1 MKRRN
6 FIKLSATASAAALMP
21 FEIKAITES
30 DELKNCDF
38 SNRRL
43 VLINLD
49 GGNDGL
55 NTIIPINQ
63 YDLYASV
70 RPTIKVPET
79 GLNKYISLD
88 SGLPDNQLVGLHPAL
103 TDFKDLYD
111 AGNMRVLQG
120 VGYPSQNKSHFA
132 SSDMY
137 MTGNDGNSWG
147 NGKDSG
153 WIGRYME
160 QMYADELGSNYPFAV
175 QMGNVKNSLGFKG
188 EHEHGMNMNITNQ
201 DASGFYSIINGLGG
215 EAPANIP
222 MGTDYGIELDYLV
235 QTDKLANIYAGAI
248 SNAFNSGS
256 NAEIYPDTDLA
267 DQLKTVA
274 RLIKGGLESK
284 IYMVRL
290 RGFDTHATQ
299 LETGGDDILGRHNT
313 LLETLGPAIGS
324 FMKDIEGLGLED
336 EVTAITYSE
345 FGRKVAENGN
355 LGTDHGEIA
364 PMFVF
369 GTAIEGGMSGI
380 NPDLT
385 EATED
390 NNWQMKTVQHDYRA
404 IFGTLLKDWM
414 GGDDSIIDNTFLD
427 HTNTA
432 SFNDN
437 VVEELVVESY
447 KINADCASSNSR
459 EEVISENA
467 DLTWFASPNPF
478 INTLTLRS
486 DNDVEKALIQIYSQN
501 GRLVKAT
508 NLNYSNGKI
517 ELDLSSLSTGIYS
530 VKISSDGN
538 IAEVL
543 KVVKR

>member
-6 FIKLSATASAAALMP
+6 FVKLTATASAAALMP

-30 DELKNCDF
+30 EELKNCDY

-55 NTIIPINQ
+55 NTVIPLNQ
-63 YDLYASV
+63 YDIYANV

-79 GLNKYISLD
+79 GLNKYITLD
-88 SGLPDNQLVGLHPAL
+88 AGLPDNQQVGLHPAL
-103 TDFKDLYD
+103 SDFKDLYD
-111 AGNMRVLQG
+111 AGNMRILQG
-120 VGYPSQNKSHFA
+120 VGYPAQNKSHFA

-137 MTGNDGNSWG
+137 MTGNDGNSWD

-160 QMYADELGSNYPFAV
+160 NMYAEELGSDYPFAV
-175 QMGNVKNSLGFKG
+175 QMGNVKNSLGFHG

-201 DASGFYSIINGLGG
+201 DASGFYSVLNGLGG
-215 EAPANIP
+215 EAPSNIP
-222 MGTDYGIELDYLV
+222 GSSDYGIELDYIV
-235 QTDKLANIYAGAI
+235 QTDKLANIYASAI
-248 SNAFNSGS
+248 SDAFNAGS
-256 NAEIYPDTDLA
+256 NAGTYPETDLA

-274 RLIKGGLESK
+274 RLIKGGLDSK

-313 LLETLGPAIGS
+313 LLESLGPAVAA
-324 FMKDIEGLGLED
+324 FMADVNSLGLDD

-355 LGTDHGEIA
+355 LGTDHGEVA
-364 PMFVF
+364 PMLVF
-369 GTAIEGGMSGI
+369 GKAIEGGVSGT

-390 NNWQMKTVQHDYRA
+390 NNWQIKTVQHDYRA
-404 IFGTLLKDWM
+404 VFGTMLRDWM
-414 GGDDSIIDNTFLD
+414 GGDESIIDQTFLD

-432 SFNDN
+432 SFNDSK
-437 VVEELVVESY
+437 VDELISDNY
-447 KINADCASSNSR
+447 KIDAGCATSIQN
-459 EEVISENA
+459 EGISENA
-467 DLTWFASPNPF
+467 DLSWFASPNPF
-478 INTLTLRS
+478 VDTITLRS
-486 DNDVEKALIQIYSQN
+486 DNDVEKALIQVYSQN
-501 GRLVKAT
+501 GQLVKASNLGYT
-508 NLNYSNGKI
+508 NGRI
-517 ELDLSSLSTGIYS
+517 EVDLSSLSRGIYS
-530 VKISSDGN
+530 VKISSEGSKT
-538 IAEVL
+538 EVL